1 MSMFAKRLSLLL
13 LLGVLACS
21 AAPQDVATQ
30 DGGSRPIIIRNLA
43 RPRYF
48 GTAANTTFL
57 YNDQAYTRIIST
69 QYSMMTPENDM
80 KWENIEP
87 QQNVFNFTGGD
98 EIVRFAK
105 SVNARVRG
113 HTFEWQNQLAPWVND
128 SLTATQLD
136 RALENH
142 IKTVLN
148 HYRGK
153 LYAFDVINEMI
164 SDNTPNETF
173 KDNIWTRKFGEIA
186 MPKALQYA
194 READKNIKIYINDYG
209 TEGINS
215 KSDTLYNVVQ
225 GFIRDGVPVDG
236 IGFQCHFT
244 LGQVPTT
251 IAENMQRF
259 AALGLDVAVT
269 EVDINMRGPAN
280 ETALAQQARD
290 YWTVVNACVS
300 TNRCVGVT
308 TWGVSDDHSWLP
320 NGNALPFNAQKQPKP
335 AFYAIADAFQGKPI
349 PPPA

>member
-1 MSMFAKRLSLLL
+1 MFSKKLSLLL
-13 LLGVLACS
+13 LGVTACL
-21 AAPQDVATQ
+21 AAPQDATTQ
-30 DGGSRPIIIRNLA
+30 GGGSRPIIIRNLA

-57 YNDQAYTRIIST
+57 YNDQAYTQIIST
-69 QYSMMTPENDM
+69 QFSMMTPENDM

-113 HTFEWQNQLAPWVND
+113 HTFEWGNQLAPWVND

-148 HYRGK
+148 HYRGQ

-194 READKNIKIYINDYG
+194 RETDKNIKIYINDYG

-215 KSDTLYNVVQ
+215 KSDTLYSVVQ
-225 GFIRDGVPVDG
+225 GFIRDG
-236 IGFQCHFT
+236 
-244 LGQVPTT
+244 VPTT

-259 AALGLDVAVT
+259 ADLGLDVAVT

-280 ETALAQQARD
+280 ETALAQQAQD
-290 YWTVVNACVS
+290 YWTIVNACVS

-320 NGNALPFNAQKQPKP
+320 NGNVLPWNAQKQPKP

-349 PPPA
+349 PSPA